1 MSINR
6 RLFGP
11 LMQLFKGLIF
21 LTQGLVSLIIVSII
35 IFLIGVSFDDEIQL
49 LPENAA
55 LRISPKG
62 ILVDQKLLFLQ
73 LKNF

>member
-49 LPENAA
+49 LPENTA

-62 ILVDQKLLFLQ
+62 ILVDQKTFISPI
-73 LKNF
+73 